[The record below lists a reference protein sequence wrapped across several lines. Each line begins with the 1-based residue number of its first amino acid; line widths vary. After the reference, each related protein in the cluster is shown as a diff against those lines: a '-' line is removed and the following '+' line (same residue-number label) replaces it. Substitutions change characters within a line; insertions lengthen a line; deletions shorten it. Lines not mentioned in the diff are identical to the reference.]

1 MSAMTRGKGT
11 QGVRPLVPRLG
22 CLSHVNGR
30 VAGRGFAL
38 PKAHRENAPNQP
50 IAIKKKLA

>member
-1 MSAMTRGKGT
+1 MTRGKGT
-11 QGVRPLVPRLG
+11 QGVRPLVPRRG
-22 CLSHVNGR
+22 CLSNVNGR